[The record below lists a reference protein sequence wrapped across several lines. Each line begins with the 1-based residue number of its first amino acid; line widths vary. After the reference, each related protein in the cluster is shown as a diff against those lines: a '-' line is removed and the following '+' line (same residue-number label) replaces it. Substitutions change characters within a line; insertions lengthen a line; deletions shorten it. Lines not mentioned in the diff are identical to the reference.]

1 MKSDGYIDRLPI
13 WFISLALMMFV
24 AGAVP
29 VSAQVNGN
37 LPPDLKALISEAL
50 EANNDIKQ
58 MANLK
63 KASKEQIRP
72 AGALEDPMISF
83 SLRDVPTDNWSM
95 NQEAMTQKMFEVSQK
110 FPFPGK
116 RKLRSEVAA
125 SQAKADELTYLDKIN
140 EVRARVVQ
148 AYWGLSLAYA
158 SFNLTDKNKQFWEQV
173 VQITETRYG
182 VGQGL
187 QTDVLQA
194 QVELGNYLDKLLQ
207 WQQRKESLTAELNAL
222 RSKPNSTPI
231 PRPQV
236 LRPRSLSAKLETL
249 LNQADGRPQ
258 LQALKALVDKQ
269 DKAVDL
275 ARKDYYPDLT
285 VGLAYGLRQN
295 YYSRQQSDM
304 FTSTVGINVPIWYE
318 SKLRPRVREE
328 QARRQ
333 AAHDAYQSAL
343 TQLNAAIKDRF
354 VKLQRLEQQI
364 KLFDKGVIPQAQQA
378 VAAALSA
385 YQVGALE
392 FTRLYQSQI
401 AAYDA
406 EMKLQEY
413 LKDAEENWVELEW
426 LVGQELPRNFGSKKS
441 DQ

>member
-1 MKSDGYIDRLPI
+1 MKSGGYTYRLPI
-13 WFISLALMMFV
+13 WFFSLALLMVV
-24 AGAVP
+24 AGAVT

-83 SLRDVPTDNWSM
+83 NLKDVPADNWSM
-95 NQEAMTQKMFEVSQK
+95 NQDGMTQKMFEVSQK

-125 SQAKADELTYLDKIN
+125 SQAKADDLTYQDKVN
-140 EVRARVVQ
+140 EIRAKVVQ
-148 AYWGLSLAYA
+148 AYWGLSLAHT
-158 SFNLTDKNKQFWEQV
+158 SFDLTNKNKQFWEQV

-182 VGQGL
+182 VGQGM

-207 WQQRKESLTAELNAL
+207 WQQRQESLAAELNAL
-222 RSKPNSTPI
+222 RSKPAGSPI
-231 PRPQV
+231 ARPQL
-236 LRPRSLSAKLETL
+236 LRPRPLSAKLEML

-258 LQALKALVDKQ
+258 LQALKVLVDKQ
-269 DKAVDL
+269 SKAVEL

-285 VGLAYGLRQN
+285 VGVGYGLRQN
-295 YYSRQQSDM
+295 YYDQQRSDL
-304 FTSTVGINVPIWYE
+304 FSSSVSINVPLWYN

-328 QARRQ
+328 EARRQ

-343 TQLNAAIKDRF
+343 TQLNAAVKDRY

-385 YQVGALE
+385 YQVGSLE
-392 FTRLYQSQI
+392 FTRLYQNQI

-426 LVGQELPRNFGSKKS
+426 LVGQELPREFGSKKS
-441 DQ
+441 IQ